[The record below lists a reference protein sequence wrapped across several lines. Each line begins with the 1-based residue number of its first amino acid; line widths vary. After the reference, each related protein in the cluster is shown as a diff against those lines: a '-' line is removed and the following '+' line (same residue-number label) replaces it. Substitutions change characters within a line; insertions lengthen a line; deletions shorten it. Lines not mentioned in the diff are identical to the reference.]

1 MQEWK
6 PQEMTLMNILNIT
19 IDLLLVWKE
28 ILSIGNPED
37 NDAPLSEDEDG
48 FILAMEFVWNF
59 VIVLGQKSDEGN
71 GQQHVQI

>member
-1 MQEWK
+1 
-6 PQEMTLMNILNIT
+6 MNILNIT

-48 FILAMEFVWNF
+48 FILAMEFV
-59 VIVLGQKSDEGN
+59 
-71 GQQHVQI
+71 